1 MKEKRKV
8 ILSLGSNIPDRKQYL
23 EKAIVELEKVFET
36 QVVRSRIY
44 ETAPWGFES
53 EVPFLNCCVSFYSSC
68 IPTDLLFVTK
78 RIEKDL
84 GRVKKSQKN
93 EYQSRVIDI
102 DILYV
107 GELIVRTDEL
117 TLPHPQLY
125 DRSFVLTPLIE
136 ICPAFVDPVKKQNI
150 TAILE
155 SCNDKNSV
163 ILYEN

>member
-1 MKEKRKV
+1 MRKKEKV
-8 ILSLGSNIPDRKQYL
+8 ILSLGSNLGNRKQFIEDAIDEI
-23 EKAIVELEKVFET
+23 EKAFQIKVKK
-36 QVVRSRIY
+36 SSLY
-44 ETAPWGFES
+44 ETLPWGFDAEGL
-53 EVPFLNCCVSFYSSC
+53 FLNCCVCFYTFCDPNS
-68 IPTDLLFVTK
+68 LLFTLQS
-78 RIEKDL
+78 IEKKL

-125 DRSFVLTPLIE
+125 DRSFVLTPLVE

-155 SCNDKNSV
+155 TCNDKNSV

>member
-1 MKEKRKV
+1 MKDKRKLV
-8 ILSLGSNIPDRKQYL
+8 LNLRMNIPDRKQYL
-23 EKAIVELEKVFET
+23 EKALVELEKVFET

-44 ETAPWGFES
+44 ETEPWGFES

-68 IPTDLLFVTK
+68 IPADLLFVTK
-78 RIEKDL
+78 SIEKDL

-125 DRSFVLTPLIE
+125 DRRFVFMPLIE
-136 ICPAFVDPVKKQNI
+136 I
-150 TAILE
+150 
-155 SCNDKNSV
+155 
-163 ILYEN
+163 

>member
-23 EKAIVELEKVFET
+23 EKAIVELEKVIET
-36 QVVRSRIY
+36 QVVRLSNY
-44 ETAPWGFES
+44 EAVSLVFES
-53 EVPFLNCCVSFYSSC
+53 EVAFLNCCVNFYSSC
-68 IPTDLLFVTK
+68 IHKDHLLVTK
-78 RIEKDL
+78 MIEKDL
-84 GRVKKSQKN
+84 RRVKKIQKN

-107 GELIVRTDEL
+107 GELIVRTDEM

-155 SCNDKNSV
+155 MCNDKNSV